1 MSKQLSQKVAHW
13 RTRLVDRWM
22 DFKPYIQ
29 DLAVGDP
36 KLRFFHATSQSVDWY
51 EPLGAHLIAEFQ
63 WVQQHLGGRNENI
76 VDAGA
81 FHGLYAMVMAN
92 AAGPDSRVVAVD
104 PVESNG
110 AIMEVNFALNN
121 LNINIENAAV
131 SLRDEPQHFTTES
144 CGHLSETGALTV
156 DGKTLPSI
164 MADATVVKMDIE
176 GAEFS
181 VLPAQIDQM
190 SRVHTWIVEIHPG
203 YGSDPDIIL
212 KLFRSR
218 NFELLYLDRA
228 SAQVVP
234 LSEFGSWNDRTSL
247 IAFKR

>member
-1 MSKQLSQKVAHW
+1 MSNRLGNKLAHW
-13 RTRLVDRWM
+13 QTRLIDRWM

-29 DLAVGDP
+29 DLPVGEP
-36 KLRFFHATSQSVDWY
+36 RLRFFHATSQSVDWY
-51 EPLGAHLIAEFQ
+51 EPLGAHLVAEFL
-63 WVQQHLGGRNENI
+63 WVQQHISGRNEYI

-104 PVESNG
+104 PVKSNG
-110 AIMEVNFALNN
+110 AIMEVNFALNG
-121 LNINIENAAV
+121 LDIRIENAAV

-144 CGHLSETGALTV
+144 CGRLSEKGALTV

-164 MADATVVKMDIE
+164 MVDATVVKMDIE

-181 VLPAQIDQM
+181 VLPAQLDQM
-190 SRVHTWIVEIHPG
+190 SQVHTWIVEIHPG

-212 KLFRSR
+212 
-218 NFELLYLDRA
+218 ELV
-228 SAQVVP
+228 SVTK
-234 LSEFGSWNDRTSL
+234 F
-247 IAFKR
+247 

>member
-1 MSKQLSQKVAHW
+1 MAHW

-22 DFKPYIQ
+22 DFKPHVQ
-29 DLAVGDP
+29 DLPVGDP
-36 KLRFFHATSQSVDWY
+36 ALRFFHATSQSVDWY
-51 EPLGAHLIAEFQ
+51 EPLGAHLLAELQ
-63 WVQQHLGGRNENI
+63 WVQQHLRGRIENI

-92 AAGPDSRVVAVD
+92 AAAAGSRVVAVD
-104 PVESNG
+104 PVKSNC
-110 AIMEVNFALNN
+110 AVTEVNFALNG
-121 LNINIENAAV
+121 LTIKIENAAV
-131 SLRDEPQHFTTES
+131 SLRDEPQRFTTES
-144 CGHLSETGALTV
+144 CGRLSDKGALTV

-190 SRVHTWIVEIHPG
+190 SKVHTWIVEIHPG

-212 KLFRSR
+212 ELFRSR

-234 LSEFGSWNDRTSL
+234 LSESGTWDDRTSL
-247 IAFKR
+247 IALKR